1 MGDSATV
8 PSIATVPPPTTKT
21 QVFDRLKTGSYEVI
35 TKTLRETHST
45 LGSKFE
51 YRVGDTVHF
60 GTGLRLGIHTI
71 LDINSH
77 IYKIGHSGT

>member
-1 MGDSATV
+1 MVFGPRVLLEFLIPEFLDYTGNQPDVETKLAERV
-8 PSIATVPPPTTKT
+8 LIHINMIWDALGFPP
-21 QVFDRLKTGSYEVI
+21 
-35 TKTLRETHST
+35 
-45 LGSKFE
+45 
-51 YRVGDTVHF
+51 TVHF